1 VGVGRG
7 EVVTVKNKL
16 VKKIFLV
23 AEILFGV
30 PGPVTELFLGV
41 SFHDNYRN
49 QERLHNEDYFFVI
62 SS

>member
-1 VGVGRG
+1 M
-7 EVVTVKNKL
+7 TVKNKL